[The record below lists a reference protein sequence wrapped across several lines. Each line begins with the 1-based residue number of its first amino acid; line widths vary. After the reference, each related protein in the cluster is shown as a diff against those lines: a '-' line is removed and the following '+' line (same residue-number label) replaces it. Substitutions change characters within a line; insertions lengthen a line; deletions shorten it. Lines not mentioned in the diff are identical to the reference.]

1 MSETNTN
8 TNGTNTNTNGTNADT
23 NVQSNGNNN
32 NAQKND
38 NTNQQ
43 TGTQQ
48 NNNVDVEKVK
58 GDAVAEYLKY
68 LGVEDSESLQAI
80 VKKAKEDEE
89 ANKTDL
95 QKKDDALTETTKEL
109 VTEREARVI
118 AEAKLS
124 AIQLGAK
131 PELVDDLVIVAKAK
145 VTKEKDINAVIAEM
159 KDSTNGKIYF
169 VTSDEEENE
178 TNKKGTVTRSRVKV
192 KKTTEQNKQGTNGD
206 SNSVDSKYTGTMA
219 ERLLAGRKAVK
230 SHYFK

>member
-8 TNGTNTNTNGTNADT
+8 GTNEETNAQ
-23 NVQSNGNNN
+23 NNANNN
-32 NAQKND
+32 NAQQNN

-43 TGTQQ
+43 TSTQQ
-48 NNNVDVEKVK
+48 NNVDVEKVK
-58 GDAVAEYLKY
+58 GDAVAEYLKS

-80 VKKAKEDEE
+80 VKKAKDDEE

-95 QKKDDALTETTKEL
+95 QKKDDALTATTKEL

-145 VTKEKDINAVIAEM
+145 ATKDKDINVIIAEM

-169 VTSDEEENE
+169 ATEEDE
-178 TNKKGTVTRSRVKV
+178 TNKNGTVTRSRV
-192 KKTTEQNKQGTNGD
+192 KKTTEQNKQGTNEN
-206 SNSVDSKYTGTMA
+206 SNNGDSKYAGTMA

>member
-1 MSETNTN
+1 MSENIDSNAQGTGGDDNTQN
-8 TNGTNTNTNGTNADT
+8 ND
-23 NVQSNGNNN
+23 NNN
-32 NAQKND
+32 
-38 NTNQQ
+38 
-43 TGTQQ
+43 TQQ
-48 NNNVDVEKVK
+48 STADKKTSNVDVEKVK
-58 GDAVAEYLKY
+58 GDAIVEYLKS
-68 LGVEDSESLQAI
+68 LGVENSDSLQAI

-95 QKKDDALTETTKEL
+95 QKKDDALTATTKEL

-131 PELVDDLVIVAKAK
+131 TELVDDLVIIAKAK

-169 VTSDEEENE
+169 ATEEDE
-178 TNKKGTVTRSRVKV
+178 TNKKGTVTRSRV

-206 SNSVDSKYTGTMA
+206 SNNGDSKYAGTMA

>member
-1 MSETNTN
+1 MSENIDN
-8 TNGTNTNTNGTNADT
+8 
-23 NVQSNGNNN
+23 NVQGTGGDDNTQNN
-32 NAQKND
+32 D
-38 NTNQQ
+38 TNQQ
-43 TGTQQ
+43 TSTQQ
-48 NNNVDVEKVK
+48 NANNVDVEKVK
-58 GDAVAEYLKY
+58 GDAIAEYLKS
-68 LGVEDSESLQAI
+68 LGVENSDSLQAI

-95 QKKDDALTETTKEL
+95 QKKDDALTATTKEL

-131 PELVDDLVIVAKAK
+131 PELVDDLVIIAKAK

-169 VTSDEEENE
+169 STDEDE
-178 TNKKGTVTRSRVKV
+178 TNKKGTVTRSRV

-206 SNSVDSKYTGTMA
+206 SNNGDSKYAGTMA

>member
-8 TNGTNTNTNGTNADT
+8 TNVTSGEQNEQNNNSNSNNTQ
-23 NVQSNGNNN
+23 QSN
-32 NAQKND
+32 

-43 TGTQQ
+43 ASTQQ
-48 NNNVDVEKVK
+48 DNNIDVEKVK
-58 GDAVAEYLKY
+58 GDAITEYLKS
-68 LGVEDSESLQAI
+68 LGVESSESLQAI
-80 VKKAKEDEE
+80 VQKAKDDEE

-95 QKKDDALTETTKEL
+95 QKKDDELTATTKEL

-145 VTKEKDINAVIAEM
+145 VTKDKDINAVIAEM

-169 VTSDEEENE
+169 ASEEDE
-178 TNKKGTVTRSRVKV
+178 TNKKGTVTRSRVK
-192 KKTTEQNKQGTNGD
+192 KATEQNKQGTNEN
-206 SNSVDSKYTGTMA
+206 SNNGDSKYVGTMA

>member
-8 TNGTNTNTNGTNADT
+8 AD
-23 NVQSNGNNN
+23 VQNNENNN
-32 NAQKND
+32 NEQQNN

-43 TGTQQ
+43 TSTQQ

-58 GDAVAEYLKY
+58 GDAVAEYLKS
-68 LGVEDSESLQAI
+68 LGVENSESLQAI
-80 VKKAKEDEE
+80 IKKAKEDEE
-89 ANKTDL
+89 ANKSDL
-95 QKKDDALTETTKEL
+95 QKKDDALTATTKEL
-109 VTEREARVI
+109 VTEREARVV

-145 VTKEKDINAVIAEM
+145 VTKDKDINAVIAEM

-169 VTSDEEENE
+169 ATGEEDE
-178 TNKKGTVTRSRVKV
+178 TNKKGTITRSRVK
-192 KKTTEQNKQGTNGD
+192 KPIEQNNQNANGEP
-206 SNSVDSKYTGTMA
+206 NNGDSKYTGTMA

>member
-8 TNGTNTNTNGTNADT
+8 TD
-23 NVQSNGNNN
+23 VQNNENNN
-32 NAQKND
+32 NEQQNN

-43 TGTQQ
+43 TSTQQ

-58 GDAVAEYLKY
+58 GDAIAEYLKS
-68 LGVEDSESLQAI
+68 LGVENSDSLQAI

-95 QKKDDALTETTKEL
+95 QKKDDALTATTKEL
-109 VTEREARVI
+109 VNEHEARVI

-145 VTKEKDINAVIAEM
+145 VTKDKDINAVIAEM

-178 TNKKGTVTRSRVKV
+178 TNKKGTVTRSRVK
-192 KKTTEQNKQGTNGD
+192 KTTEQNKQGTNEN
-206 SNSVDSKYTGTMA
+206 SNNGDSKYAGTMA

>member
-8 TNGTNTNTNGTNADT
+8 TD
-23 NVQSNGNNN
+23 VQNNENNN
-32 NAQKND
+32 NEQQND

-43 TGTQQ
+43 TSTQQ

-58 GDAVAEYLKY
+58 GDAVAEYLKS
-68 LGVEDSESLQAI
+68 LGVENSDSLQAI

-95 QKKDDALTETTKEL
+95 QKKDDALTATTKEL

-145 VTKEKDINAVIAEM
+145 VTKDKDINAVIAEM
-159 KDSTNGKIYF
+159 KASTNGKIYF

-178 TNKKGTVTRSRVKV
+178 TNKRGTVTRSRV
-192 KKTTEQNKQGTNGD
+192 KKTTEQNKQGTNEN
-206 SNSVDSKYTGTMA
+206 SNNGDSKYAGTMA
-219 ERLLAGRKAVK
+219 ERLLVGRKAVK

>member
-8 TNGTNTNTNGTNADT
+8 TNGTNTEPNTQNN
-23 NVQSNGNNN
+23 NVNNN
-32 NAQKND
+32 NLQQNN

-43 TGTQQ
+43 TSTQQ

-58 GDAVAEYLKY
+58 GDAIAEYLKS
-68 LGVEDSESLQAI
+68 LGVESSDSLQAI

-89 ANKTDL
+89 ANKTAL
-95 QKKDDALTETTKEL
+95 QKKDDALTATTKEL
-109 VTEREARVI
+109 VNEREARVI

-145 VTKEKDINAVIAEM
+145 VTKDKDINAVIAEM

-169 VTSDEEENE
+169 VTSDEEDDE
-178 TNKKGTVTRSRVKV
+178 TNKRGTVTRSRVK
-192 KKTTEQNKQGTNGD
+192 KTTEQNNQNTNGESNNGD
-206 SNSVDSKYTGTMA
+206 SKYAGTMA

>member
-8 TNGTNTNTNGTNADT
+8 TD
-23 NVQSNGNNN
+23 VQNNENNN
-32 NAQKND
+32 NEQQNN

-43 TGTQQ
+43 TSTQQ

-58 GDAVAEYLKY
+58 GDAIAEYLKS
-68 LGVEDSESLQAI
+68 LGVENSDSLQAI

-95 QKKDDALTETTKEL
+95 QKKDDALTATTKEL

-131 PELVDDLVIVAKAK
+131 PELVDDLAIVAKAK
-145 VTKEKDINAVIAEM
+145 VTKDKDINAVIAEM

-178 TNKKGTVTRSRVKV
+178 TNKNGTVTRSRV

-206 SNSVDSKYTGTMA
+206 SNNGESKYTGTMA

>member
-8 TNGTNTNTNGTNADT
+8 QQGTNTNDGNAQ
-23 NVQSNGNNN
+23 NNANNN
-32 NAQKND
+32 NAQQNN

-43 TGTQQ
+43 NSSQQQ
-48 NNNVDVEKVK
+48 NANNVDVEKVK
-58 GDAVAEYLKY
+58 GDAIAEYLKS
-68 LGVEDSESLQAI
+68 LGVENSDSLQAI

-95 QKKDDALTETTKEL
+95 QKKDDALTTTTKEL

-131 PELVDDLVIVAKAK
+131 PELVDDLVIIAKAK
-145 VTKEKDINAVIAEM
+145 VTKDKDVNAVIAEM

-169 VTSDEEENE
+169 ATEEDE
-178 TNKKGTVTRSRVKV
+178 TNKKGTVTRSRVK
-192 KKTTEQNKQGTNGD
+192 KTTEQNKQGTNE
-206 SNSVDSKYTGTMA
+206 DSKYAGTMA

>member
-1 MSETNTN
+1 MSETITN
-8 TNGTNTNTNGTNADT
+8 TD
-23 NVQSNGNNN
+23 VQNNENNN
-32 NAQKND
+32 NEQQNN

-43 TGTQQ
+43 TSTQQ

-58 GDAVAEYLKY
+58 GDAIAEYLKS
-68 LGVEDSESLQAI
+68 LGVENSDSLQAI

-95 QKKDDALTETTKEL
+95 QKKDDALTATTKEL
-109 VTEREARVI
+109 VNEREARVI

-145 VTKEKDINAVIAEM
+145 VTKDKDINAVIAEM

-169 VTSDEEENE
+169 ATDEEENE
-178 TNKKGTVTRSRVKV
+178 TNKKGTVTRSRVK
-192 KKTTEQNKQGTNGD
+192 KTTEQNKQGTNEN
-206 SNSVDSKYTGTMA
+206 SNNGDSKYAGTMA

>member
-1 MSETNTN
+1 MSEVNTN
-8 TNGTNTNTNGTNADT
+8 TNGTNGEQNEQNNNT
-23 NVQSNGNNN
+23 QQNNN
-32 NAQKND
+32 NAQQNN
-38 NTNQQ
+38 NTSQQ
-43 TGTQQ
+43 TSVQQ

-58 GDAVAEYLKY
+58 GDAIAEYLKS
-68 LGVEDSESLQAI
+68 LGVESSESLQAI
-80 VKKAKEDEE
+80 VKKAKDDEE

-95 QKKDDALTETTKEL
+95 QKKDDALTATTKEL
-109 VTEREARVI
+109 VDEREARVI

-145 VTKEKDINAVIAEM
+145 VTKDKDINAVIAEM

-169 VTSDEEENE
+169 ASEEDE
-178 TNKKGTVTRSRVKV
+178 TNKKGTVTRSRVK
-192 KKTTEQNKQGTNGD
+192 KTTEQNKNTNGESNNGD
-206 SNSVDSKYTGTMA
+206 SKYAGTMA

>member
-1 MSETNTN
+1 MPEVNTN
-8 TNGTNTNTNGTNADT
+8 TNGTSGEQNTQNNNA
-23 NVQSNGNNN
+23 NNNN
-32 NAQKND
+32 NAQQNS

-43 TGTQQ
+43 TNTQQ
-48 NNNVDVEKVK
+48 SNVDVEKVK
-58 GDAVAEYLKY
+58 GDAITEYLKS
-68 LGVEDSESLQAI
+68 LGVESSESLQAI
-80 VKKAKEDEE
+80 VNKAKEDEE

-95 QKKDDALTETTKEL
+95 QKKDDALTATTKEL
-109 VTEREARVI
+109 VNEREARVI

-145 VTKEKDINAVIAEM
+145 VTKDKDINAVIAEM

-169 VTSDEEENE
+169 ATGDEDE
-178 TNKKGTVTRSRVKV
+178 TNKKGTVTRSRVK
-192 KKTTEQNKQGTNGD
+192 KTTEQNKNTNGESNNGD
-206 SNSVDSKYTGTMA
+206 SKYAGTMA

>member
-8 TNGTNTNTNGTNADT
+8 TN
-23 NVQSNGNNN
+23 VQNNENNN
-32 NAQKND
+32 NEQQDN

-43 TGTQQ
+43 TSTQQ

-58 GDAVAEYLKY
+58 GDAIAEYLKS
-68 LGVEDSESLQAI
+68 LGVENSDSLQAI

-95 QKKDDALTETTKEL
+95 QKKDDELTATTKEL
-109 VTEREARVI
+109 VEEREARVI

-145 VTKEKDINAVIAEM
+145 VTKDKDINAVIAEM

-169 VTSDEEENE
+169 VTNDEEEDE
-178 TNKKGTVTRSRVKV
+178 TNKKGTVTRSRVK
-192 KKTTEQNKQGTNGD
+192 KTTEQNNQNTNGESNNGD
-206 SNSVDSKYTGTMA
+206 SKYAGTMA

>member
-1 MSETNTN
+1 MSENIDN
-8 TNGTNTNTNGTNADT
+8 
-23 NVQSNGNNN
+23 NVQGTGGDDNTQNN
-32 NAQKND
+32 D
-38 NTNQQ
+38 TNQQ
-43 TGTQQ
+43 TSTQQ

-58 GDAVAEYLKY
+58 GDAIAEYLKS
-68 LGVEDSESLQAI
+68 LGVENSDSLQAI

-95 QKKDDALTETTKEL
+95 QKKDDALTATTKEL

-145 VTKEKDINAVIAEM
+145 VTKEKDINAVITEM
-159 KDSTNGKIYF
+159 KDSINGKIYF
-169 VTSDEEENE
+169 VTDEDE
-178 TNKKGTVTRSRVKV
+178 TNKKGTVTRSRV

-206 SNSVDSKYTGTMA
+206 SNNGDSKYAGTMA

>member
-1 MSETNTN
+1 MSENI
-8 TNGTNTNTNGTNADT
+8 D
-23 NVQSNGNNN
+23 N
-32 NAQKND
+32 NAQGTGGDDNTQNND
-38 NTNQQ
+38 TNQQ
-43 TGTQQ
+43 TTTQQ

-58 GDAVAEYLKY
+58 GDAVAEYLKS
-68 LGVEDSESLQAI
+68 LGVEDSESLQVI

-95 QKKDDALTETTKEL
+95 QKKDDALTATTKEL

-169 VTSDEEENE
+169 ATDEDEA
-178 TNKKGTVTRSRVKV
+178 NKKGTVTRSRV

-206 SNSVDSKYTGTMA
+206 SNNGDSKYAGTMA

>member
-8 TNGTNTNTNGTNADT
+8 TNGTNTEPNTQNNNA
-23 NVQSNGNNN
+23 NNN
-32 NAQKND
+32 NSQQNN

-43 TGTQQ
+43 TSTQQ

-58 GDAVAEYLKY
+58 GDAIAEYLKS
-68 LGVEDSESLQAI
+68 LGVENSDSLQAI

-109 VTEREARVI
+109 VNEREARVI

-145 VTKEKDINAVIAEM
+145 VTKDKDINAVIAEM

-169 VTSDEEENE
+169 ATEEYE
-178 TNKKGTVTRSRVKV
+178 TNKKGTVTRSRV

-206 SNSVDSKYTGTMA
+206 SNNGDSKYAGTMA

>member
-1 MSETNTN
+1 MSE
-8 TNGTNTNTNGTNADT
+8 TNTNTNGTNADT
-23 NVQSNGNNN
+23 NVQNNANNN
-32 NAQKND
+32 NAQQNND
-38 NTNQQ
+38 TNQQ
-43 TGTQQ
+43 TSTQQ
-48 NNNVDVEKVK
+48 NANNVDVEKVK
-58 GDAVAEYLKY
+58 GDAIAEYLKS
-68 LGVEDSESLQAI
+68 LGVENSDSLQAI

-169 VTSDEEENE
+169 VTDEDE
-178 TNKKGTVTRSRVKV
+178 TNKNGTVTRSRVK
-192 KKTTEQNKQGTNGD
+192 KTTEQNKHGTNGD
-206 SNSVDSKYTGTMA
+206 SNNGDSKYTGTMA

>member
-8 TNGTNTNTNGTNADT
+8 TNGTNGEQNSQQNNA
-23 NVQSNGNNN
+23 NNN
-32 NAQKND
+32 NSQQNN

-43 TGTQQ
+43 TNTQQ

-58 GDAVAEYLKY
+58 GDAIAEYLKS
-68 LGVEDSESLQAI
+68 LGVENSDSLQAI

-95 QKKDDALTETTKEL
+95 QKKDDALTATTKEL
-109 VTEREARVI
+109 VDEREARVI

-145 VTKEKDINAVIAEM
+145 VTKDKDINAVIAEM

-169 VTSDEEENE
+169 AIGEEDE
-178 TNKKGTVTRSRVKV
+178 TNKKGTVTRSRVK
-192 KKTTEQNKQGTNGD
+192 KATEQNKQNTNGESNNGD
-206 SNSVDSKYTGTMA
+206 SKYAGTMA

>member
-1 MSETNTN
+1 MSETN
-8 TNGTNTNTNGTNADT
+8 GET
-23 NVQSNGNNN
+23 NVQNNINNN
-32 NAQKND
+32 NTQQNN

-43 TGTQQ
+43 TSTQQ
-48 NNNVDVEKVK
+48 NANNVDVEKVK
-58 GDAVAEYLKY
+58 GDAVAEYLKS

-95 QKKDDALTETTKEL
+95 QKKDDALTATTKEL

-169 VTSDEEENE
+169 ATDEDGNE
-178 TNKKGTVTRSRVKV
+178 TNKKGTVTRSRV

-206 SNSVDSKYTGTMA
+206 SNNGDSKYAGTMA

>member
-8 TNGTNTNTNGTNADT
+8 TNGTNGEQNIQQNN
-23 NVQSNGNNN
+23 SNNN
-32 NAQKND
+32 NSQQNN
-38 NTNQQ
+38 NTSQQ
-43 TGTQQ
+43 TSTQQ

-58 GDAVAEYLKY
+58 GDAIAEYLKS
-68 LGVEDSESLQAI
+68 LGVENSDSLQAI

-95 QKKDDALTETTKEL
+95 QKKDDELTVTTKEL
-109 VTEREARVI
+109 VNEREARVI

-145 VTKEKDINAVIAEM
+145 VTKDKDINAVIAEM

-178 TNKKGTVTRSRVKV
+178 TNKKGTVTRSRVK
-192 KKTTEQNKQGTNGD
+192 KTTEQNKQGTNEN
-206 SNSVDSKYTGTMA
+206 SNNGDSKYAGTMA

>member
-1 MSETNTN
+1 MSENIDN
-8 TNGTNTNTNGTNADT
+8 
-23 NVQSNGNNN
+23 NVQGTGGDDNTQNN
-32 NAQKND
+32 D
-38 NTNQQ
+38 TNQQ
-43 TGTQQ
+43 TSTQQ

-58 GDAVAEYLKY
+58 GDAIAEYLKS
-68 LGVEDSESLQAI
+68 LGVENSDSLQAI
-80 VKKAKEDEE
+80 VNKAKEDEE

-95 QKKDDALTETTKEL
+95 QKKDDALTATTKEL

-169 VTSDEEENE
+169 ATDEDENE
-178 TNKKGTVTRSRVKV
+178 INKKGTVTRSRVK
-192 KKTTEQNKQGTNGD
+192 KTAEQNKQGTNGD
-206 SNSVDSKYTGTMA
+206 SNNGDSKYAGTMA

>member
-1 MSETNTN
+1 MSEANTN
-8 TNGTNTNTNGTNADT
+8 TD
-23 NVQSNGNNN
+23 VQNNENNN
-32 NAQKND
+32 NEQQNN

-43 TGTQQ
+43 TSTQQ

-58 GDAVAEYLKY
+58 GNAIAEYLKS
-68 LGVEDSESLQAI
+68 LGVENSDSLQAI

-95 QKKDDALTETTKEL
+95 QKKDDALTATAKEL
-109 VTEREARVI
+109 VDEREARVI

-145 VTKEKDINAVIAEM
+145 VTKDKDINAVIAEM

-169 VTSDEEENE
+169 ASEEDE
-178 TNKKGTVTRSRVKV
+178 TNKKRTVTRSRVK
-192 KKTTEQNKQGTNGD
+192 KTAEQNKQNANGESNNGD
-206 SNSVDSKYTGTMA
+206 SKYAGTMA

>member
-1 MSETNTN
+1 MSENI
-8 TNGTNTNTNGTNADT
+8 D
-23 NVQSNGNNN
+23 N
-32 NAQKND
+32 NAQGTGGDDNTQNND
-38 NTNQQ
+38 TNQQ
-43 TGTQQ
+43 TSTQQ

-58 GDAVAEYLKY
+58 GDAVAEYLKS

-95 QKKDDALTETTKEL
+95 QKKDDALTATTKEL

-145 VTKEKDINAVIAEM
+145 VTKDKDINAVIAEM
-159 KDSTNGKIYF
+159 KDSINGKIYF
-169 VTSDEEENE
+169 ATDEDE
-178 TNKKGTVTRSRVKV
+178 TNKKGTVTRSRVK
-192 KKTTEQNKQGTNGD
+192 KATEQNKQGTNGD
-206 SNSVDSKYTGTMA
+206 SNNGDSKYAGTMA

>member
-8 TNGTNTNTNGTNADT
+8 TD
-23 NVQSNGNNN
+23 VQNNENNN
-32 NAQKND
+32 NEQQNN

-43 TGTQQ
+43 TSTQQ

-58 GDAVAEYLKY
+58 GDAIAEYLKS
-68 LGVEDSESLQAI
+68 LGVENSDSLQAI

-95 QKKDDALTETTKEL
+95 QKKDDALTATTKEL

-169 VTSDEEENE
+169 VTSDEENE
-178 TNKKGTVTRSRVKV
+178 TNKKGTVTRSRVK
-192 KKTTEQNKQGTNGD
+192 KTTEQNKQGANENSNNGD
-206 SNSVDSKYTGTMA
+206 SKYAGTMA

>member
-1 MSETNTN
+1 MSENI
-8 TNGTNTNTNGTNADT
+8 D
-23 NVQSNGNNN
+23 N
-32 NAQKND
+32 NAQGTGGDDNTQNND
-38 NTNQQ
+38 NNN
-43 TGTQQ
+43 TQQ
-48 NNNVDVEKVK
+48 STADKKTNNVDVEKVK
-58 GDAVAEYLKY
+58 GDAVAEYLKS

-169 VTSDEEENE
+169 ATDEDEA
-178 TNKKGTVTRSRVKV
+178 NKKGTVTRSRV

-206 SNSVDSKYTGTMA
+206 SNNGDSKYAGTMA

>member
-8 TNGTNTNTNGTNADT
+8 TNGTNGETNAQ
-23 NVQSNGNNN
+23 NNINNN
-32 NAQKND
+32 NTQQNN

-43 TGTQQ
+43 TSTQQ
-48 NNNVDVEKVK
+48 NANNVDVEKVK
-58 GDAVAEYLKY
+58 GDAVAEYLKS
-68 LGVEDSESLQAI
+68 LGVENSESLQAI

-95 QKKDDALTETTKEL
+95 QKKDDALTATTKEL

-131 PELVDDLVIVAKAK
+131 PELVDDLVIIAKAK
-145 VTKEKDINAVIAEM
+145 VTKDKDINAVIAEM

-169 VTSDEEENE
+169 ATEEDE
-178 TNKKGTVTRSRVKV
+178 TNKKGTVTRSRVKR
-192 KKTTEQNKQGTNGD
+192 TAEQNKQSTNENSNNGD
-206 SNSVDSKYTGTMA
+206 SKYAGTMA

>member
-1 MSETNTN
+1 MSEVNTN
-8 TNGTNTNTNGTNADT
+8 TNGTNGEQNAQ
-23 NVQSNGNNN
+23 NNNANNN
-32 NAQKND
+32 NSQQN
-38 NTNQQ
+38 NSTSQQ
-43 TGTQQ
+43 TNTQQ

-58 GDAVAEYLKY
+58 GDAITEYLKS
-68 LGVEDSESLQAI
+68 LGVESSESLQAI

-95 QKKDDALTETTKEL
+95 QKKDDALTATTKEL
-109 VTEREARVI
+109 VDEREARVI

-145 VTKEKDINAVIAEM
+145 VTKDKDINAVIAEM

-169 VTSDEEENE
+169 ATGEEDE
-178 TNKKGTVTRSRVKV
+178 TNKKGTVTRSRVK
-192 KKTTEQNKQGTNGD
+192 KTTEQNKNTNGESNNGD
-206 SNSVDSKYTGTMA
+206 SKYAGTMA

>member
-1 MSETNTN
+1 MSENIDN
-8 TNGTNTNTNGTNADT
+8 
-23 NVQSNGNNN
+23 NVQGTGGDDNTQNN
-32 NAQKND
+32 D
-38 NTNQQ
+38 TNQQ
-43 TGTQQ
+43 TSTQQ

-58 GDAVAEYLKY
+58 GDAIAEYLKS
-68 LGVEDSESLQAI
+68 LGVENSDSLQAI

-95 QKKDDALTETTKEL
+95 QKKDDALTATTKEL

-169 VTSDEEENE
+169 ATDEDENE
-178 TNKKGTVTRSRVKV
+178 TNKKGTVTRSRVK
-192 KKTTEQNKQGTNGD
+192 KTTEQNKQGINGD
-206 SNSVDSKYTGTMA
+206 SNNGDSKYAGTMA

>member
-1 MSETNTN
+1 MSENI
-8 TNGTNTNTNGTNADT
+8 D
-23 NVQSNGNNN
+23 N
-32 NAQKND
+32 NAQGTGGDDNTQNND
-38 NTNQQ
+38 TNQQ
-43 TGTQQ
+43 TSTQQ

-58 GDAVAEYLKY
+58 GDAVAEYLKS

-95 QKKDDALTETTKEL
+95 QKKDDELTATTKEL

-169 VTSDEEENE
+169 ATDEDE
-178 TNKKGTVTRSRVKV
+178 TNKKGTVTRSRVK
-192 KKTTEQNKQGTNGD
+192 KATEQNKQGTNGD
-206 SNSVDSKYTGTMA
+206 SNNGDSKYAGTMA

>member
-1 MSETNTN
+1 MSEVNTN
-8 TNGTNTNTNGTNADT
+8 TNGTNGEQNAQ
-23 NVQSNGNNN
+23 NNNANNN
-32 NAQKND
+32 NTQQNN
-38 NTNQQ
+38 NTSQQ
-43 TGTQQ
+43 TSTQQ

-58 GDAVAEYLKY
+58 GDAIAEYLKS
-68 LGVEDSESLQAI
+68 LGVESSESLQAI
-80 VKKAKEDEE
+80 VKKAKDDEE

-95 QKKDDALTETTKEL
+95 QKKDDALTATTKEL
-109 VTEREARVI
+109 VDEREARVI

-145 VTKEKDINAVIAEM
+145 VTKDKDINAVIAEM

-169 VTSDEEENE
+169 ATGDEDE
-178 TNKKGTVTRSRVKV
+178 TNKKGTVTRSRVK
-192 KKTTEQNKQGTNGD
+192 KTTEQNNQNKNGESSNGD
-206 SNSVDSKYTGTMA
+206 SKYAGTMA